1 MPLRIVRETVTPQVS
16 RGQYGFTAAIK
27 NHGERPNNAH
37 FKQQKL
43 SSGCFHRGEKKN
55 HRKKDNFWTC
65 GSFCVEYAKLNG
77 KKKLHSKLQCDKILT
92 PFSIKTMCSLT
103 GSKLY

>member
-43 SSGCFHRGEKKN
+43 SSGCFHCGEQ
-55 HRKKDNFWTC
+55 
-65 GSFCVEYAKLNG
+65 
-77 KKKLHSKLQCDKILT
+77 KKLSQKRQHLD
-92 PFSIKTMCSLT
+92 MW
-103 GSKLY
+103 